1 MTGEIDLGKRD
12 QEKQRRFGR
21 RTFLKIA
28 AGAGVTATA
37 AAGTGAILP
46 RVLNMGEGP
55 KAGGGLPTLE
65 PTATPTPEPTP
76 TATPEPTPTPE
87 VKSTPY
93 NIVNKRIYLDGQL
106 TLGIVD
112 GLQTRTKVP
121 KSIYPGDPEGD
132 EEVEATASSGF
143 EINPNM
149 EGAARNVT
157 DMISAGLLLAWS
169 SQTNIPENQRNLVT
183 TLDEGREIHMAK
195 WAELKRRAKEGEKFE
210 VTLRAYKNEWFV
222 EKDVTIDIGED
233 YRYEINQLVK
243 PPVQIIWHA
252 ASGSGIRLSPENKVF
267 RIEFYSQ
274 YAGALGLWS
283 EKIYLS
289 SMLIDIMAYLPE
301 LVVSEGKKLR
311 PDYNRPRLDYLTNVY
326 RDKALTLARMYSII
340 PDAYPGTY
348 GKDWKD
354 GAIYPLP

>member
-28 AGAGVTATA
+28 AGATVAATA
-37 AAGTGAILP
+37 AAGTGTILP
-46 RVLNMGEGP
+46 RVLDRGEGP

-93 NIVNKRIYLDGQL
+93 NIVNKKVYLDGQL

-112 GLQTRTKVP
+112 GLQNRTKGP
-121 KSIYPGDPEGD
+121 KSITPGVYEG

-169 SQTNIPENQRNLVT
+169 SQTNIPEHQRNLVT

-243 PPVQIIWHA
+243 PPVQIIWQ
-252 ASGSGIRLSPENKVF
+252 SNMGTGIRLSPENKIF
-267 RIEFYSQ
+267 RIEFYDQ
-274 YAGALGLWS
+274 TAGALGLFS
-283 EKIYLS
+283 EKTFIS
-289 SMLIDIMAYLPE
+289 GHVTSMIAYLPE
-301 LVVSEGKKLR
+301 LVVSDGKKLK
-311 PDYNRPRLDYLTNVY
+311 PDYRTPRLDYASTVV
-326 RDKALTLARMYSII
+326 RDKVLTLARMYSII
-340 PDAYPGTY
+340 SE
-348 GKDWKD
+348 DWKD